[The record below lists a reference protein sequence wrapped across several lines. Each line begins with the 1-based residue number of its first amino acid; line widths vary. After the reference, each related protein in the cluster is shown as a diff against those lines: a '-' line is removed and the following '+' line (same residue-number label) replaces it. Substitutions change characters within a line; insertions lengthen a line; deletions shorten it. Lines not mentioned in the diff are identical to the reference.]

1 MDLVALSTILKHL
14 SISIAIFPLTVG
26 LFFYKKASKPIQ
38 WLIYYLISVI
48 MTEIIA
54 KAFEIAFGNN
64 NPVYHIF
71 TVIQFAAFFLIY
83 QIALKGKMS
92 KQLTWTCIA
101 TFTVL
106 AILSAI
112 FLQGLWEFNSYISAL
127 ECLFVVL
134 LPLYYFYSIIQEL
147 KIKHLSKTP
156 MFWISVATLVYF
168 STGFFIFLTHN
179 YFVEIGADTTNIW
192 TLHSIFIII
201 TNILLA
207 IGIWNTRWQNN

>member
-1 MDLVALSTILKHL
+1 MDLAALSNILQYL
-14 SISIAIFPLTVG
+14 SISIAILPLTIG

-38 WLIYYLISVI
+38 WLIYYLISVV
-48 MTEIIA
+48 MTEIAARLFHYWYVI
-54 KAFEIAFGNN
+54 NS
-64 NPVYHIF
+64 PVYHVF
-71 TVIQFAAFFLIY
+71 TVIQFASFFLIY
-83 QIALKGKMS
+83 HAALKGKMS
-92 KQLTWTCIA
+92 KQLTWTTIGI
-101 TFTVL
+101 FSLL

-179 YFVEIGADTTNIW
+179 YFVTIGANTTNIW
-192 TLHSIFIII
+192 TLHSIFNII